1 MNEKLFDYLESVT
14 DDIDSILEPHSF
26 NDRKELGESFKKFVG
41 YDPTEYWDRK
51 IMTEQMDKLTEAD
64 GTLSFDDQED
74 AVTEALS
81 HYDEIKPNVM
91 LQVAQKTV
99 KHMFNKDI
107 SIDDLNLDLEYLMNT
122 EIFGIGYDEDDDE
135 EDEEKGE
142 GFSDEIDDDDE
153 SVVCEDCLK
162 KYCFKCDCCNNYVFE
177 ENKVYIG
184 SSEREFCE
192 KRNL

>member
-142 GFSDEIDDDDE
+142 GFSDEIDDDDDDETDYDDDEE
-153 SVVCEDCLK
+153 SL
-162 KYCFKCDCCNNYVFE
+162 N
-177 ENKVYIG
+177 
-184 SSEREFCE
+184 
-192 KRNL
+192 

>member
-14 DDIDSILEPHSF
+14 DDIDSILDPHSF

-91 LQVAQKTV
+91 LLVAQKTV

-142 GFSDEIDDDDE
+142 GFSDEIDDDDDDETDYDDDEE
-153 SVVCEDCLK
+153 SLD
-162 KYCFKCDCCNNYVFE
+162 
-177 ENKVYIG
+177 
-184 SSEREFCE
+184 
-192 KRNL
+192 

>member
-1 MNEKLFDYLESVT
+1 
-14 DDIDSILEPHSF
+14 
-26 NDRKELGESFKKFVG
+26 
-41 YDPTEYWDRK
+41 
-51 IMTEQMDKLTEAD
+51 MTEQMDKLTEAD

-142 GFSDEIDDDDE
+142 GFSDEIDDDDDETDYDDDEE
-153 SVVCEDCLK
+153 SFD
-162 KYCFKCDCCNNYVFE
+162 
-177 ENKVYIG
+177 
-184 SSEREFCE
+184 
-192 KRNL
+192 

>member
-14 DDIDSILEPHSF
+14 DDIDSILEPESF
-26 NDRKELGESFKKFVG
+26 NDRKELGESFKKLVG

-107 SIDDLNLDLEYLMNT
+107 RRL
-122 EIFGIGYDEDDDE
+122 
-135 EDEEKGE
+135 
-142 GFSDEIDDDDE
+142 
-153 SVVCEDCLK
+153 
-162 KYCFKCDCCNNYVFE
+162 
-177 ENKVYIG
+177 
-184 SSEREFCE
+184 
-192 KRNL
+192 